1 MSRLYRSTRDKVM
14 TGLAGGVSET
24 LGIDSTLF
32 RILLLVS
39 IPFTGGATIL
49 VYFVAALVIPKEPT
63 QYNPFGLDPELRT
76 ALMAALTPEDLDMD
90 AARKARRVLMD
101 REDMVRITVSRAI
114 TPVMTKQMLT
124 RPRTPVWMP

>member
-39 IPFTGGATIL
+39 IPFTGAQRFWCTLLQRLSFPRSQRSIIL
-49 VYFVAALVIPKEPT
+49 LA
-63 QYNPFGLDPELRT
+63 LDPELRA

-101 REDMVRITVSRAI
+101 REDMVRITDSPAI

>member
-1 MSRLYRSTRDKVM
+1 M
-14 TGLAGGVSET
+14 
-24 LGIDSTLF
+24 
-32 RILLLVS
+32 VS

-63 QYNPFGLDPELRT
+63 QYNPLALDPELRT